1 MTQWLNTSGFN
12 SWHQRAGWGEEKCQ
26 NFRPSTKEDLLPTVN
41 YITSTRAVE
50 SWHFSECCLD
60 PLSFVLTYLNPSTPC
75 SHLSLVLPFF
85 WIRDSHTLTYFLIS
99 LISFAFAS
107 SKVLHWE
114 PLKKRENSVL
124 TYKNHN
130 NISCCQSGSW
140 MKNHGKDEL
149 HLRDF
154 EIF

>member
-1 MTQWLNTSGFN
+1 MIKHPWVQFLAPKGGKKKRRNVRTSDLQQRMTYY
-12 SWHQRAGWGEEKCQ
+12 
-26 NFRPSTKEDLLPTVN
+26 PVN
-41 YITSTRAVE
+41 YITSTIAVE
-50 SWHFSECCLD
+50 SWHFSKCCLD

-75 SHLSLVLPFF
+75 MYLYLVLPFF

-107 SKVLHWE
+107 SKVLHWG
-114 PLKKRENSVL
+114 PFKKWENSIL

-130 NISCCQSGSW
+130 KISCCQSSSW

-149 HLRDF
+149 HLWDF